1 MLYQHSTNA
10 KSHACPKATP
20 NATLHMVH
28 QLGDLFSWDALGKIF
43 EELQTNEL
51 VLGNNHGWNNYPKN
65 DATNMKRLPFLELGY
80 KYWRNICMYLYNM

>member
-1 MLYQHSTNA
+1 MHTNA

-43 EELQTNEL
+43 EELKANEL
-51 VLGNNHGWNNYPKN
+51 VLNNRLAMAGKN
-65 DATNMKRLPFLELGY
+65 GRILRKRNPRSTQ
-80 KYWRNICMYLYNM
+80 KHVI

>member
-43 EELQTNEL
+43 EELETNEL
-51 VLGNNHGWNNYPKN
+51 VLKSSHGWKKWKN
-65 DATNMKRLPFLELGY
+65 MMQQT
-80 KYWRNICMYLYNM
+80 

>member
-1 MLYQHSTNA
+1 MLHQHSTNA

-43 EELQTNEL
+43 EELEANEL
-51 VLGNNHGWNNYPKN
+51 VLNNRLAMAGSNGR
-65 DATNMKRLPFLELGY
+65 KRNPRSSQ
-80 KYWRNICMYLYNM
+80 KHVI